1 MVDGSVAMAA
11 VRVLFILEFFIQSDI
26 FVTAK
31 FPKIGCSYIPP
42 DQCTDFTPA
51 PCCERI
57 EDKGDDKD
65 DDNVTDD
72 GNNGVVMVASM
83 ALLLVLS
90 ALAALL

>member
-1 MVDGSVAMAA
+1 MTDK
-11 VRVLFILEFFIQSDI
+11 I
-26 FVTAK
+26 
-31 FPKIGCSYIPP
+31 PKIGCSYIPP

-65 DDNVTDD
+65 DDDDDDNVTDD

-83 ALLLVLS
+83 VLLLVLS

>member
-1 MVDGSVAMAA
+1 M
-11 VRVLFILEFFIQSDI
+11 
-26 FVTAK
+26 TAK
-31 FPKIGCSYIPP
+31 IPKIGCSYIPP

-65 DDNVTDD
+65 DDDNVTDG

>member
-1 MVDGSVAMAA
+1 M
-11 VRVLFILEFFIQSDI
+11 QSDI

-31 FPKIGCSYIPP
+31 IPKIGCSYIPP

-57 EDKGDDKD
+57 EDEGDDKD
-65 DDNVTDD
+65 GDNDDNVTDD

-83 ALLLVLS
+83 ALLLVSS
-90 ALAALL
+90 ALAALM